1 MSKGIVII
9 GASGHGKVIA
19 DIAKKNGY
27 LEILFLDDNV
37 KIKECGGYPVVGKS
51 KDLIK
56 YKKYDFV
63 IGIGDAKIRQRLQ
76 EQLERLALKVAT
88 LIHPTA
94 VIAENVVIQFGTVVM
109 AGSVINSGTAIG
121 KGCIINTCS
130 SVDHDC
136 VIADYTHISIGAH
149 VAGTVNIGECTWIGA
164 GAIVCNNLSICAECM
179 IGAGALVLR
188 NIIDSGTY
196 IGVPAKLKE

>member
-56 YKKYDFV
+56 YKT
-63 IGIGDAKIRQRLQ
+63 
-76 EQLERLALKVAT
+76 KVLRVT
-88 LIHPTA
+88 
-94 VIAENVVIQFGTVVM
+94 
-109 AGSVINSGTAIG
+109 
-121 KGCIINTCS
+121 IINWRRCS
-130 SVDHDC
+130 NHQR
-136 VIADYTHISIGAH
+136 IHQ
-149 VAGTVNIGECTWIGA
+149 N
-164 GAIVCNNLSICAECM
+164 
-179 IGAGALVLR
+179 
-188 NIIDSGTY
+188 
-196 IGVPAKLKE
+196 KLKS